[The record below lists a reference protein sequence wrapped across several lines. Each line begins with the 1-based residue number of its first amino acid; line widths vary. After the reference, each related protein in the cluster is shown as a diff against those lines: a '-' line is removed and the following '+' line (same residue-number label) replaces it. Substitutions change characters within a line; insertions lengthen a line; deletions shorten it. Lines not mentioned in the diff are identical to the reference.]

1 MTRKEHDIIYR
12 VNGTGATEGNGA
24 APAGE
29 EKASYPGSSAAHSFT
44 FLPAGL
50 PPAVAAA
57 IAEVMARVRSLPRTE
72 LNGHAG
78 YRFANIDAFLAA
90 VGPLCAEAGLIVVQD
105 EAAAELVDLGG
116 RAWLRLAYVFHLAH
130 RSGALWERPLRRTIL
145 HRMDGAQAFGSAQSY
160 ALKQFMRALFQIPT
174 GDLEDADYQPK
185 EEVPGAAVSHRQFDR
200 QTPSNTRFRRA
211 RTSRAGLPADN
222 DREGARL
229 EMIHGPDGQPKA
241 GTWTRAAV
249 ERLIRLPTGE
259 ARRLWLDAHTDE
271 LERVRAVN
279 PEYAAGIERTAA
291 TGERPTTKARAA
303 SPPASEPP
311 AGPAAADADWRRLEA
326 VLAELAGCA
335 GIGDR
340 DTILDDAEPLV
351 SDIVET
357 RPDLKQPWL
366 DRLFELNRRFAA
378 APASA
383 PASAAAR
390 H

>member
-24 APAGE
+24 APAVE
-29 EKASYPGSSAAHSFT
+29 EKAADPASGAAHPAA
-44 FLPAGL
+44 LPPSGL

-105 EAAAELVDLGG
+105 EEAAELVDLGG

-174 GDLEDADYQPK
+174 GDREDADYQPK
-185 EEVPGAAVSHRQFDR
+185 EEVPGTAVSHRQFGG
-200 QTPSNTRFRRA
+200 QTPSNIRSRRA
-211 RTSRAGLPADN
+211 RTSRVGPPSNN
-222 DREGARL
+222 DGEGAKL
-229 EMIHGPDGQPKA
+229 EMIHGPDGLPKA
-241 GTWTRAAV
+241 GTWTKAAV

-279 PEYAAGIERTAA
+279 PEYAAGIERAAA
-291 TGERPTTKARAA
+291 TGERPASIARAA
-303 SPPASEPP
+303 SPAASEPP
-311 AGPAAADADWRRLEA
+311 AGPAAEDADWRRLEA

-351 SDIVET
+351 SDIVGA
-357 RPDLKQPWL
+357 RPDLRRPWL

-378 APASA
+378 APAGM
-383 PASAAAR
+383 PESAAAQ